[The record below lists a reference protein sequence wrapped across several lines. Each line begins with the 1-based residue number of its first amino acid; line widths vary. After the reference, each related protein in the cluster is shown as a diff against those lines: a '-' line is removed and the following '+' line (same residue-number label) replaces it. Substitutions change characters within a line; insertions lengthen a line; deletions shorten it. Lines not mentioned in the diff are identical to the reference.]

1 MGAAKGETSDGLKF
15 CPCCGSER
23 VYRHRMVSNNRSRI
37 YCFDCGIG
45 TPYFLDIKDAEKV
58 WNRRTTEQDA
68 ADAWNER
75 TMPLTMPPHVISE
88 IEKTAKA
95 INDCVEVCDMCVAYG
110 KCGLIGIDHE
120 AYQCRTA
127 IAKALAR
134 AAGWSV

>member
-1 MGAAKGETSDGLKF
+1 MANEELKPCPFCGRDDSISIDKYQYGDEWWHFVECEECMAKGPVGK
-15 CPCCGSER
+15 
-23 VYRHRMVSNNRSRI
+23 
-37 YCFDCGIG
+37 
-45 TPYFLDIKDAEKV
+45 
-58 WNRRTTEQDA
+58 TEQDA

-75 TMPLTMPPHVISE
+75 AMPLTMPPHVISE
-88 IEKTAKA
+88 IEKAAKA
-95 INDCVEVCDMCVAYG
+95 IHDCVEVCNMCVAYG